1 MKTTSVLLHE
11 RLACPNCTSSDAFH
25 IWQDDGEKLH
35 GYCFSCLIWVSNSD
49 CQKYILEEGLTDL
62 ATCGIID
69 TLSKPKVDPSSYPW
83 DNSSVIPSHNIRKTP
98 QVNLREPMFTKEYV
112 GMRGIPKDV
121 YEFYGTYA
129 LVDEAGIPNYLVYPW
144 GGGALKKRNLSSK
157 EFLWENYSEDT
168 PPLFGMDRFNAGS
181 AKSITVTEGE
191 DDAAAAY
198 YMLGSK
204 WPCVSVKSA
213 GQAVNDC
220 KKAFEYLNSF
230 EKIYLCFDNDKPG
243 QEALA
248 KVAKL
253 FNPNKVH
260 VVQLT
265 KHKDARDY
273 LVNNDKDEFT
283 RTWWNARKFIPKQ
296 ILGSWNEMDAVL
308 MKDGTKP
315 IANYPFP
322 TLNSMTKGIRPRE
335 VTLYLAP
342 EKIGKTELFR
352 SIEYNILKNNPEL
365 NVGIIHLEENEQR
378 TLQGLLTY
386 ESKVPVHLH
395 DSGVS
400 KERQV
405 ALLHEVTQRDDRLY
419 VYSHFGSD
427 DPNVILDHVRLM
439 VTVLGC
445 KVIFL
450 DHLSMLVTGIE
461 SEDERRTLDYLA
473 TRFAVMVNELDF
485 SLHVISHINDNG
497 RPRGSRA
504 IAQLANTIITLNRDK
519 EHDDPTIR
527 NLTNLTVQGNRHAGL
542 TGPAGRLLFDPT
554 TFVLTEYEEVVGDF
568 KPGF

>member
-1 MKTTSVLLHE
+1 MTNSVLILTKQP
-11 RLACPNCTSSDAFH
+11 CPVCSSSDAYH
-25 IWQDDGEKLH
+25 VYLDKDDDRYH
-35 GYCFSCLIWVSNSD
+35 GYCFSCKTWHKDADVK
-49 CQKYILEEGLTDL
+49 KYFFNQGLTNPE
-62 ATCGIID
+62 TYGIID
-69 TLSKPKVDPSSYPW
+69 TISNSDSNSDWKNHSTVPVKVDVVV
-83 DNSSVIPSHNIRKTP
+83 NGKTIDK
-98 QVNLREPMFTKEYV
+98 LKAPMYTKEFI
-112 GMRGIPKDV
+112 GMRGIPREV
-121 YEFYGTYA
+121 YEFYGDYT
-129 LVDEAGIPNYLVYPW
+129 LVDEAGIPKQLVYNW
-144 GGGALKKRNLSSK
+144 GGGAVKKRDLEKK
-157 EFLWENYSEDT
+157 EFYWEGFSDQT
-168 PPLFGMDRFNAGS
+168 QPLYGMDKFNAGS
-181 AKSITVTEGE
+181 AKSITITEGE
-191 DDAAAAY
+191 DDAKAAY

-204 WPCVSVKSA
+204 WPCVSIRSA
-213 GQAVNDC
+213 ATAVNDC
-220 KKAFEYLNSF
+220 KRAFEYINSF
-230 EKIYLCFDNDKPG
+230 EKIYLCFDNDKAG
-243 QEALA
+243 QEALS

-273 LVNNDKDEFT
+273 LVSNDKDEFT

-296 ILGSWNEMDAVL
+296 ILGTWAEMEAAL
-308 MKDGTKP
+308 MKEGAAP
-315 IANYPFP
+315 IAHYPFP
-322 TLNSMTKGIRPRE
+322 TLDGMLKGIRPRE

-395 DSGVS
+395 DSGVD
-400 KERQV
+400 KKTQV
-405 ALLHEVTQRDDRLY
+405 ELLHKVTQRDDRLY

-461 SEDERRTLDYLA
+461 TEDERKTLDYLA

-504 IAQLANTIITLNRDK
+504 IAQLANTIITLQRDK
-519 EHDDPTIR
+519 EHDDPTVR
-527 NLTNLTVQGNRHAGL
+527 NLTSLTVQGNRHAGL

-554 TFVLTEYEEVVGDF
+554 TFVLSEYEEVVGDF
-568 KPGF
+568 NPGF